1 MGSKMQAL
9 YAPFNLFKTSAVLQY
24 NKRYNVLYLN
34 DTLQIKSLTAGHYI
48 FFLQKKMK
56 CLMHKYAVQQV
67 EETEKKWS
75 G

>member
-24 NKRYNVLYLN
+24 NRDIIYNVLYLN
-34 DTLQIKSLTAGHYI
+34 DTNQVFDSWTLH
-48 FFLQKKMK
+48 FFSPEKMK